1 MSSSSLHPLER
12 AILRAFLALPDRE
25 THLPLPEIA
34 RRSGLDPAQVQMGVE
49 WLKAKSFL
57 SEKVDRL
64 ETVLTV
70 TEGGEEA
77 LTAGLPEERIMDAL
91 SGGPREMKEI
101 RELFPDS
108 TIASKA
114 VGALKESGTIRIGE
128 GGLVYRNGELPEGI
142 KRLRTLLGTIAESSL
157 PVTLEGLS
165 PEDQGLLEQYQ
176 RRRGKG
182 KGLLRFDERAT
193 KSCCLSPDCSL
204 DIKELEATES
214 LLGAVTPE
222 MLMNKSWAGK
232 SFRAYS
238 LETPPPRPS
247 TGHLHPY
254 REFLEE
260 VRSHLVRL
268 GFAEMTG
275 SLVEPEF
282 WNMDA
287 LFIPQTHPARNI
299 HDIYLLSEPRTA
311 SDTAEWPLEAV
322 ARTHEGREPPTS
334 TRGWRQGFDP
344 GQSRRLLMRSQGT
357 ALSARTM
364 AENPEVPGK
373 YFAIA
378 RCFRHDQVDATHAVD
393 FFQAEGIV
401 LEETA
406 SFRTLLGLLALLARE
421 IAGVDKVHYKP
432 AYFPFT
438 EPSVEL
444 HAHHPVL
451 GWMELGGAGLF
462 RPEVTHPLGVDV
474 PVIAWGMGIDRM
486 AMFRLGLSDIRDLFT
501 GDLSTLAQMTRSEE
515 RSRAWKSGM
524 KVAMEESP

>member
-1 MSSSSLHPLER
+1 MSSVALHPLER
-12 AILRAFLALPDRE
+12 AILRPFLTSPEADAYLS
-25 THLPLPEIA
+25 LPEIA
-34 RRSGLDPAQVQMGVE
+34 RLSGLEASQVQMGVE
-49 WLKAKSFL
+49 WLKAKSIL
-57 SEKVDRL
+57 HERVDRL
-64 ETVLTV
+64 ETVLSL

-77 LTAGLPEERIMDAL
+77 RVRGLPEEVIMEAL
-91 SGGPREMKEI
+91 SGGPRDMKDL
-101 RELFPDS
+101 RELFPDPS
-108 TIASKA
+108 IASKA
-114 VGALKESGTIRIGE
+114 IGALKESGAIRIGE
-128 GGLVYRNGELPEGI
+128 GGLVHRSGDLPEGI
-142 KRLRTLLGTIAESSL
+142 GRLRRLLEEIAGSASPIL
-157 PVTLEGLS
+157 LEALS
-165 PEDQGLLEQYQ
+165 KEDQELLELYQ

-182 KGLLRFDERAT
+182 KGLLRFDERTT
-193 KSCCLSPDCSL
+193 KSCRL
-204 DIKELEATES
+204 DPGCRITEEEIAS
-214 LLGAVTPE
+214 AEGLLGAVTPE
-222 MLMNKSWAGK
+222 MLMHRSWEGR
-232 SFRAYS
+232 SFRPYS

-247 TGHLHPY
+247 TGRLHPY
-254 REFLEE
+254 REFLDE

-299 HDIYLLSEPRTA
+299 HDIYLLSEPRTT
-311 SDTAEWPLEAV
+311 SDIDGWPLDAV
-322 ARTHEGREPPTS
+322 ARTHEGREAPTE
-334 TRGWRQGFDP
+334 TRGWRQSFDP
-344 GQSRRLLMRSQGT
+344 DQSRRLLLRSQGT
-357 ALSARTM
+357 ALSARTL
-364 AENPEVPGK
+364 AGLPEIPGK

-401 LEETA
+401 LEEGA
-406 SFRTLLGLLALLARE
+406 SFRTLLGLLALLAKE
-421 IAGVDKVHYKP
+421 IAGVDRVHYKP

-462 RPEVTHPLGVDV
+462 RPEVTRPLGVTV

-501 GDLSTLAQMTRSEE
+501 GDLSTLAAMARSEE
-515 RSRAWKSGM
+515 HSRAW
-524 KVAMEESP
+524 SPS

>member
-12 AILRAFLALPDRE
+12 AILRPFLAAGRPDAY
-25 THLPLPEIA
+25 LPLPDIA
-34 RRSGLDPAQVQMGVE
+34 RLSGLDPAQVQMGVE
-49 WLKAKSFL
+49 WLKAKSVL
-57 SEKVDRL
+57 MERVDRL
-64 ETVLTV
+64 ETVLTL

-77 LTAGLPEERIMDAL
+77 LAQGLPEEIILETLRE
-91 SGGPREMKEI
+91 GPREMTAL
-101 RELFPDS
+101 RELFSDPTVS
-108 TIASKA
+108 SKA
-114 VGALKESGTIRIGE
+114 VGALKESGSIRIGE
-128 GGLVYRNGELPEGI
+128 GGLVFRTGEIPEGI
-142 KRLRTLLGTIAESSL
+142 RRLRHL
-157 PVTLEGLS
+157 LEGIAGADPPSVLEAL
-165 PEDQGLLEQYQ
+165 PREDQDLLEQYQ

-182 KGLLRFDERAT
+182 KGLLRFDERAS
-193 KSCCLSPDCSL
+193 KSYRLSPDCAL
-204 DIKELEATES
+204 TLEEIDSSEA

-222 MLMNKSWAGK
+222 MLMNRSWEGK
-232 SFRAYS
+232 SFRPYS
-238 LETPPPRPS
+238 LDTPPPRPA
-247 TGHLHPY
+247 TGRLHPY

-260 VRSHLVRL
+260 VRTHLVRL

-299 HDIYLLSEPRTA
+299 HDIYLLSEPRAA
-311 SDTAEWPLEAV
+311 SDTSGWPLEAV
-322 ARTHEGREPPTS
+322 ARTHEGREAPAD
-334 TRGWRQGFDP
+334 TRGWRQSFDP
-344 GQSRRLLMRSQGT
+344 AQSKRLLMRSQGT
-357 ALSARTM
+357 ALSARTL
-364 AENPEVPGK
+364 AGGPEVPGK

-401 LEETA
+401 LEEGA

-421 IAGVDKVHYKP
+421 IAGVDRVHYKP

-462 RPEVTHPLGVDV
+462 RPEVTRPLGVEV

-501 GDLSTLAQMTRSEE
+501 GDLSTLSAMIRSEE
-515 RSRAWKSGM
+515 HSRAWNP
-524 KVAMEESP
+524 A